1 MGILANL
8 LVRLCPDT
16 DLSHTIFPPTSTY
29 DPERDVPDLTG
40 KVVIVTGANVGIGYE
55 TAKQLVLKNA
65 KVYIACR
72 DETKAREA
80 IHKLEAFVTER
91 HTKGQLE
98 FLKLDLSDLDAVK
111 QAADDFLAKEKQL
124 DLLFCNAGV
133 MKCPPDLLTKQNYDL
148 QWGASRLV
156 ARSACSAESVSRQE
170 RTSSVTTYFASSSS
184 VSRPPLIPPILS
196 TDVSRPQLPALET
209 SFTTTGT
216 KPRIMHT
223 SSSAH
228 KMAPGAT
235 GIEWSTLE
243 GGEARDRTL
252 EKWGGFAASWRL
264 YGQSKLGNILAS
276 NILSSRYPYL
286 VSTSLHPG
294 GIATDLQRH
303 LRGLEARVTSWLV
316 WPVEMGAWT
325 QLWGA
330 TSDEGEGF
338 GGKYLWPWARLGRP
352 DKRVLDPETQRK
364 VEEYL
369 DAQIKPWVT
378 K

>member
-1 MGILANL
+1 
-8 LVRLCPDT
+8 
-16 DLSHTIFPPTSTY
+16 
-29 DPERDVPDLTG
+29 
-40 KVVIVTGANVGIGYE
+40 
-55 TAKQLVLKNA
+55 
-65 KVYIACR
+65 
-72 DETKAREA
+72 
-80 IHKLEAFVTER
+80 
-91 HTKGQLE
+91 
-98 FLKLDLSDLDAVK
+98 
-111 QAADDFLAKEKQL
+111 
-124 DLLFCNAGV
+124 
-133 MKCPPDLLTKQNYDL
+133 
-148 QWGASRLV
+148 
-156 ARSACSAESVSRQE
+156 
-170 RTSSVTTYFASSSS
+170 
-184 VSRPPLIPPILS
+184 
-196 TDVSRPQLPALET
+196 
-209 SFTTTGT
+209 
-216 KPRIMHT
+216 MHT

-264 YGQSKLGNILAS
+264 CQSFLVVLESLARLTRPRAPADGQSKLGNILAS

-338 GGKYLWPWARLGRP
+338 GGKVRSFFLH
-352 DKRVLDPETQRK
+352 
-364 VEEYL
+364 
-369 DAQIKPWVT
+369 
-378 K
+378 

>member
-148 QWGASRLV
+148 QWGTNVVGHYLF
-156 ARSACSAESVSRQE
+156 C
-170 RTSSVTTYFASSSS
+170 
-184 VSRPPLIPPILS
+184 ILL
-196 TDVSRPQLPALET
+196 LPALET